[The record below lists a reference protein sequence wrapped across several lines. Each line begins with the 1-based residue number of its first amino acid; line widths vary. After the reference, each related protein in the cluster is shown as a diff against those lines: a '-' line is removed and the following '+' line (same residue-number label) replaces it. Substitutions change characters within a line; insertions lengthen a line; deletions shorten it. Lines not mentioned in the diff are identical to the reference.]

1 MQVTATVERMLQ
13 SGMLVS
19 SAPDSEFDMPACA
32 ASRSE
37 AKTITFAAALL
48 APLLATYADVLTHA
62 TDVLQR
68 SGPLPR
74 AELEV
79 QVLAALKVAVATRP
93 CGYAF
98 AAQAAARGGGGVC
111 VSASVPSC
119 LLVANA
125 LKGWTTAGVLV
136 VENGASSTS
145 RYLRALPYMHVW
157 HHWPDEVASAV

>member
-93 CGYAF
+93 FGYAF
-98 AAQAAARGGGGVC
+98 AAQAAARGGGVC